1 MGPWGCRS
9 ELRVHI
15 IAVMAVVVLALSG
28 LFAALSI
35 AADEDDNESIIEVS
49 ALPESRNRAVTAAM
63 LVIRISK
70 RC

>member
-1 MGPWGCRS
+1 MLS
-9 ELRVHI
+9 
-15 IAVMAVVVLALSG
+15 LAG

-35 AADEDDNESIIEVS
+35 VADEDDNESMIEVS
-49 ALPESRNRAVTAAM
+49 ALPESGNRAVTATM